1 MELYAEVR
9 RSVYVEGLSERA
21 AARRFGLAR
30 ETVRKMLR
38 YRVPPGYRRQQPIRC
53 PKLDA
58 FTGVIDQILHDD
70 QPRPKKQRH
79 TAKRIWE
86 RLRAEY
92 AFTGGYT
99 IVKDYVREKRLGG
112 QEMFVPLTHPPGDAQ
127 ADFGEALVV
136 IDGVE
141 CKAHYLVVDLPH
153 SDDAFVKAFPAETT
167 EAFCDGHN
175 AAFRY
180 FGGVPRGIVY
190 DNTTL
195 AVAKILGDRTR
206 QRTQVFSELQSHYLF
221 DDRFGRPGKG
231 NDKGKV
237 EGLVGYARRNW
248 FVPIPRVASWNAL
261 NADLERQCKD
271 RRGRRLRRHSETI
284 GERFARDRQAL
295 LPLPPVSYEACDTRP
310 TRVTSLSLV
319 RYRRNDY
326 SVPTA
331 YGHRE
336 VVVKGF
342 VDEVVIVCGSEE
354 IARHRRSY
362 EREVLIFEPRH
373 YLALLERKIGA
384 LDQAAPLA
392 GWALP
397 DEFLRLR
404 RLLEVRLGKAGTREY
419 VQVLR
424 LLEDFRF
431 DHVSGAIR
439 DALRLGVIGFD
450 AVKHLVLCRLE
461 HRPPRLDLAQY
472 PHLPAPCVTTTTAAD
487 YLTLLGAGAE

>member
-1 MELYAEVR
+1 MELYA
-9 RSVYVEGLSERA
+9 A
-21 AARRFGLAR
+21 
-30 ETVRKMLR
+30 VRKMLR
-38 YRVPPGYRRQQPIRC
+38 YRRPPGYRRAQPIRR

-58 FTGVIDQILHDD
+58 FTGIIDQILRED
-70 QPRPKKQRH
+70 QSRPKKQRH
-79 TAKRIWE
+79 TAKRIGE

-92 AFTGGYT
+92 GFTGGDT
-99 IVKDYVREKRLGG
+99 IVKAYVREKRLST
-112 QEMFVPLTHPPGDAQ
+112 QEMFVPLAHPPGDAQ

-136 IDGVE
+136 IAGVE

-180 FGGVPRGIVY
+180 FGGVPRRIVY
-190 DNTTL
+190 DNTKL
-195 AVAKILGDRTR
+195 AVARILGDGTR

-221 DDRFGRPGKG
+221 TDRFGRPGKG

-237 EGLVGYARRNW
+237 EGLVGYARRNF
-248 FVPIPRVASWNAL
+248 FVPIPRFGSWDAL
-261 NADLERQCKD
+261 NADLERQCRA
-271 RRGRRLRRHSETI
+271 RRGRRLRRYTETI
-284 GERFARDRQAL
+284 GERFAHDRAAL
-295 LPLPPVSYEACDTRP
+295 LPLPPVPYEACETRT

-336 VVVKGF
+336 VLVKGS
-342 VDEVVIVCGSEE
+342 VDAVVIVCGSDE

-362 EREVLIFEPRH
+362 GREELIFDPRH
-373 YLALLERKIGA
+373 YLALLERKTGA

-397 DEFLRLR
+397 EEFLRLR
-404 RLLEVRLGKAGTREY
+404 RLLEARLGKPGTREY
-419 VQVLR
+419 IQVLR
-424 LLEDFRF
+424 LLEDFRI

-439 DALRLGVIGFD
+439 DALRLGAIGFD
-450 AVKHLVLCRLE
+450 AVKHLVLCRLD
-461 HRPPRLDLAQY
+461 HRPPQLDLAQY
-472 PHLPAPCVTTTTAAD
+472 PHLPAPRVTTTAAVD